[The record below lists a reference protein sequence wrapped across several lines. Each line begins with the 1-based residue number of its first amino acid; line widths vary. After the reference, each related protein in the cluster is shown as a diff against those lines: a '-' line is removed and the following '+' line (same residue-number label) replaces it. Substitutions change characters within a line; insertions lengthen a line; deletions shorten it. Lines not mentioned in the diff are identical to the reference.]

1 MSEGAKDFVPENEL
15 ESLVLEAA
23 RKSKLTQPLRQALL
37 STTLYALGRVKGATE
52 TGPGTEAG
60 TRVYLYGILTGGTRM
75 IPVFTSERRISEFI
89 SIDQPYIALS
99 GRDLLQMVGPDTGV
113 VVNPSSACGMEILP
127 EEIRAILEDT
137 VMGKGAAELHP

>member
-1 MSEGAKDFVPENEL
+1 MREGAKEFVPENEL

-23 RKSKLTQPLRQALL
+23 RKSQLTQPLKQALL
-37 STTLYALGRVKGATE
+37 STTLYALGRVKGSTE

-60 TRVYLYGILTGGTRM
+60 TRVDLYGILTGGTRM

-89 SIDQPYIALS
+89 RTDQPYIALS
-99 GRDLLQMVGPDTGV
+99 GRYLLEMVGPDIGV

-137 VMGKGAAELHP
+137 ATGKGAAESRP